1 MTASQRPLLSIS
13 IELFLVVS
21 VILMWGAPSAF
32 SASNPCEGFAPTNF
46 KNLSLEKK
54 IQVSEVI
61 RECERKLAQKFKDSS
76 AKGVESPRRDTRT
89 LAYVN
94 AGPNR

>member
-1 MTASQRPLLSIS
+1 MS
-13 IELFLVVS
+13 IELFVV
-21 VILMWGAPSAF
+21 VGMILTWEAPSAF

-61 RECERKLAQKFKDSS
+61 RECERKLAQKSKDFS
-76 AKGVESPRRDTRT
+76 AKGVGSPQRDMRT
-89 LAYVN
+89 LAYMN